1 MDLTELL
8 NKTLELLNVK
18 NANEI
23 TEKLFDVVKD
33 NINDIY
39 EKFSELVSNDLSKDW
54 LQQIYQYYLAD
65 RKEKKQD
72 YTPVSLARL
81 TGMLAGESEQV
92 IDMCAGSGALT
103 IQMWNL
109 NHNAKFELYELD
121 ENVIPFLLFNMAV
134 RNIECI
140 VYHADILSEEIFN
153 TFKIKKGIRFGKLEV
168 VNESVDIESTI

>member
-33 NINDIY
+33 NRNDIY

-72 YTPVSLARL
+72 IHYMAREFMFDYSCGCL
-81 TGMLAGESEQV
+81 VCMV
-92 IDMCAGSGALT
+92 
-103 IQMWNL
+103 
-109 NHNAKFELYELD
+109 
-121 ENVIPFLLFNMAV
+121 
-134 RNIECI
+134 
-140 VYHADILSEEIFN
+140 
-153 TFKIKKGIRFGKLEV
+153 
-168 VNESVDIESTI
+168 

>member
-33 NINDIY
+33 NRNDIY
-39 EKFSELVSNDLSKDW
+39 KKFSELVSNDLSKDW

-72 YTPVSLARL
+72 YTPVHWQ
-81 TGMLAGESEQV
+81 G
-92 IDMCAGSGALT
+92 
-103 IQMWNL
+103 
-109 NHNAKFELYELD
+109 
-121 ENVIPFLLFNMAV
+121 
-134 RNIECI
+134 
-140 VYHADILSEEIFN
+140 
-153 TFKIKKGIRFGKLEV
+153 
-168 VNESVDIESTI
+168 